1 MSMISPTSGSTSGSN
16 PPIAISGL
24 VSGIDTT
31 SLINALMAAYQQPQ
45 VNLQHQQSAVQTQI
59 TDWQAI
65 NSKLAALQTAAD
77 AINSMRN
84 WSVVTASSSNTAVA
98 TATGG
103 SGATPGSISFTVNQ
117 LAAADTL
124 ASSGSV
130 SSTSAIVTT
139 APDFLLSQGGGSL
152 GFTSLAS
159 SGLTLGSHTV
169 SVTQASA
176 AATTTGSTPLATS
189 TTITSGV
196 NDTFNVSIDGVAYT
210 YTLASGTYTPAQ
222 LASAVASASGGTLTA
237 SVNSA
242 GELLVGTTEQGSA
255 ATLQV
260 TGGTALGSLG
270 LSTMGTASSGVDGIV
285 SVDGTSTTLTSLKA
299 GQSVSLASGT
309 GGSITAVLSGG
320 VSTGSLTATDVST
333 GNGSLSSVVSAINNA
348 GTGIT
353 AAAVQTG
360 TSSYVLQLSSKSTGV
375 ASNLSVDTS
384 AFSSSALG
392 SLNTITAGAD
402 AKLTVGGSGGYT
414 VDSATNT
421 VTGLLPGVTVNL
433 VSTSSSPV
441 TITSTADATTMANDV
456 QALVTAAN
464 GALSAIQQY
473 GGYNATTKQAGPLLG
488 NPILQS
494 IEQGIYSSI
503 ASAVGPNGL
512 SSGTAGV
519 TIDAQTGQIDFN
531 QSTFTSAYQ
540 ANPNGV
546 AALFSKGGTLAPA
559 GPAQAGDVSLLYAA
573 DATLP
578 GSYNVSI
585 SQSAAQATDTGAV
598 LAGGTISGAETL
610 TVQMGGTSVNYAAS
624 AGDSLAS
631 IAAGLN
637 SAFASSKLSLTATV
651 INSGTQLQI
660 TSNQYGSAS
669 SFQVTSNATGAG
681 QTGLAATA
689 GTAQTFTGTDVAG
702 TINGVAATGSGQ
714 VLTAPTSDP
723 TLAGLS
729 LLVTTA
735 GVTSSTSLGTFAYT
749 PGLGGKLAAAAWSAS
764 NPVNGGIT
772 TTIQG
777 LQTEYQ
783 SLGTRITSYD
793 PIIASEKLMLQQEFQ
808 AMETQLGNLKSQGD
822 YLSNQLAQLPKL

>member
-1 MSMISPTSGSTSGSN
+1 MSMISPTGGSTSGSN
-16 PPIAISGL
+16 PPLAISGL

-31 SLINALMAAYQQPQ
+31 ALINALMAAYQQPQ

-59 TDWQAI
+59 SDWQAL
-65 NSKLAALQTAAD
+65 NAKLAALQTASD
-77 AINSMRN
+77 AINSLRN
-84 WSVVTASSSNTAVA
+84 WSVVTASSSNAAVA

-103 SGATPGSISFTVNQ
+103 SGGTPGSISFTVNQ

-130 SSTSAIVTT
+130 SSTSAIVTS
-139 APDFLLSQGGGSL
+139 ASDFLLSQGGGAL

-159 SGLTLGSHTV
+159 SGLSLGSHTV

-176 AATTTGSTPLATS
+176 SATTTGSVALAPS
-189 TTITSGV
+189 TTIQSGV
-196 NDTFNVSIDGVAYT
+196 NDTFQVSIDGVAHT
-210 YTLASGTYTPAQ
+210 YTLSAGTYTPAQ
-222 LASAVASASGGTLTA
+222 LAAAASSASGGSLNAT
-237 SVNSA
+237 VNGA
-242 GELLVGTTEQGSA
+242 GALLVATTEQGSA
-255 ATLQV
+255 ASLQI
-260 TGGTALGSLG
+260 TGGTSLGALG
-270 LSTMGTASSGVDGIV
+270 LSPMGSATTGVNGIV

-299 GQSVSLASGT
+299 GQAVSLPSGT
-309 GGSITAVLSGG
+309 GGSITALLSGG

-333 GNGSLSSVVSAINNA
+333 GNGSLSSVISAINNA

-353 AAAVQTG
+353 ATAVQTG
-360 TSSYVLQLSSKSTGV
+360 TSSYVLQLAAKSTGV
-375 ASNLSVDTS
+375 AARLSVATS

-402 AKLTVGGSGGYT
+402 AKLTVGGTGGYT
-414 VDSATNT
+414 VDSASNT
-421 VTGLLPGVTVNL
+421 VTGLLPGVSVNL
-433 VSTSSSPV
+433 VSTSASPV

-456 QALVTAAN
+456 QAMVTAAN

-494 IEQGIYSSI
+494 IEQSIYSAV

-512 SSGTAGV
+512 SSATAGV
-519 TIDAQTGQIDFN
+519 TINSQTGQIDFN

-559 GPAQAGDVSLLYAA
+559 GPARAGDVSLLYAA
-573 DATLP
+573 DATLA
-578 GSYNVSI
+578 GSYNVTI
-585 SQSAAQATDTGAV
+585 SHSAAQATDTGAV
-598 LAGGTISGAETL
+598 LAGGTITGAETL
-610 TVQMGGTSVNYAAS
+610 TVAMGATSVTYAAS
-624 AGDSLAS
+624 AGASLAS

-637 SAFASSKLSLTATV
+637 SAFASSKLGLSASV
-651 INSGTQLQI
+651 VNSGQQLQI

-669 SFQVTSNATGAG
+669 SFRVTSTATGAG
-681 QTGLAATA
+681 QTGLASTA
-689 GTAQTFTGTDVAG
+689 GTPQTFTGVDVAG

-714 VLTAPTSDP
+714 VLTAPTSNSN
-723 TLAGLS
+723 LAGMS
-729 LLVTTA
+729 LLVTTS
-735 GVTSSTSLGTFAYT
+735 GVAASTSLGTFTYT
-749 PGLGGKLAAAAWSAS
+749 PGLGGRMAATAWTAS

-783 SLGTRITSYD
+783 SLGTKIASYN
-793 PIIASEKLMLQQEFQ
+793 PLIASEKLMLQQEFQ

-822 YLSNQLAQLPKL
+822 YLSNQLAQLPHL

>member
-1 MSMISPTSGSTSGSN
+1 VSMISPTGGSTSGST

-31 SLINALMAAYQQPQ
+31 SLINALLAAYQQPQ
-45 VNLQHQQSAVQTQI
+45 VNLEHQQTAVQTQI
-59 TDWQAI
+59 ADWQAI
-65 NSKLAALQTAAD
+65 NSKLAALQTASD
-77 AINSMRN
+77 AINSLSD

-117 LAAADTL
+117 LAAADTV
-124 ASSGSV
+124 ASSGTV
-130 SSTSAIVTT
+130 SSTSAIVTS
-139 APDFLLSQGGGSL
+139 APDFLLSQGGGAL

-159 SGLTLGSHTV
+159 SGLSLGSHTV

-176 AATTTGSTPLATS
+176 AATTTGSVALAPS
-189 TTITSGV
+189 TTIQSGV
-196 NDTFNVSIDGVAYT
+196 NDTFQVSIDGVAHT
-210 YTLASGTYTPAQ
+210 YTLSAGTYTPAQ
-222 LASAVASASGGTLTA
+222 LAAAVSSASGGSLNAT
-237 SVNSA
+237 VNGA
-242 GELLVGTTEQGSA
+242 GEMLVATTEQGSA
-255 ATLQV
+255 ASLQI
-260 TGGTALGSLG
+260 TGGTSLGALG
-270 LSTMGTASSGVDGIV
+270 LSPMGSATTGVDGIV

-299 GQSVSLASGT
+299 GQSVSLPSGT

-333 GNGSLSSVVSAINNA
+333 GNGSLSSVISAINNA

-353 AAAVQTG
+353 ATAVQTG
-360 TSSYVLQLSSKSTGV
+360 TSSYVLQLASKSTGV

-384 AFSSSALG
+384 AFSSSTLG

-402 AKLTVGGSGGYT
+402 AKLTVGGTGGYT
-414 VDSATNT
+414 VDSASNT

-433 VSTSSSPV
+433 ASTSSSPV

-464 GALSAIQQY
+464 GALTAIQQY

-494 IEQGIYSSI
+494 IEQSIYSSV

-519 TIDAQTGQIDFN
+519 TIDSQTGQIDFN

-559 GPAQAGDVSLLYAA
+559 GPAKAGDVSLLYAA
-573 DATLP
+573 DGTLP
-578 GSYNVSI
+578 GSYNVTI

-598 LAGGTISGAETL
+598 LAGGTITGAETL

-624 AGDSLAS
+624 AGASLAS

-637 SAFASSKLSLTATV
+637 SAFASSNLALTATLV
-651 INSGTQLQI
+651 NSGQQLQI

-669 SFQVTSNATGAG
+669 SFQVTSTATGAG
-681 QTGLAATA
+681 QTGLASTA
-689 GTAQTFTGTDVAG
+689 GTPQTFTGVDVAG

-714 VLTAPTSDP
+714 VLTAPSSDP

-735 GVTSSTSLGTFAYT
+735 GVTSSTSLGTFTYT
-749 PGLGGKLAAAAWSAS
+749 PGLGGQLAAAAWSAS
-764 NPVNGGIT
+764 NPVNGGVT

-783 SLGTRITSYD
+783 NLGTQITSYN
-793 PIIASEKLMLQQEFQ
+793 PLIASEKLMLQQEFQ
-808 AMETQLGNLKSQGD
+808 TMETQLGNLKSQGD
-822 YLSNQLAQLPKL
+822 FLSTQIAQLPTL